1 MPELIE
7 IEAYRR
13 LAEARALGREI
24 AEVVAPDAWWL
35 KGGLTAGALADALVG
50 RRFTAARRT
59 GKRLLL
65 ETSDSGPV
73 LGLRFG
79 MTGRL
84 LVDGTAGVDRLLYS
98 SDRAVGD
105 RKSVV

>member
-13 LAEARALGREI
+13 LTEAKALGRRI

-35 KGGLTAGALADALVG
+35 KGGLTAGGLSDALVG
-50 RRFTAARRT
+50 RAFTAARRT
-59 GKRLLL
+59 GKRLML
-65 ETSDSGPV
+65 ETSGHGPV

-84 LVDGTAGVDRLLYS
+84 LVDGAAGVDQLLYS
-98 SDRAVGD
+98 SNRE
-105 RKSVV
+105 